1 MSNQPTPSLPLHAED
16 LLRTKTSL
24 LDLGQFRVYCLDLNS
39 TIAAITHALTE
50 TSGLGV
56 STIYQ
61 YQWLLRRLLARVA
74 EAERELR
81 NRTTEA
87 IAVEGQ
93 AESERRRPPGR
104 FSGWSR
110 PSKRRSDSSPT

>member
-24 LDLGQFRVYCLDLNS
+24 LDLGQFRVYCLDLHA

-61 YQWLLRRLLARVA
+61 YQWLLRRLLAHVA
-74 EAERELR
+74 QAERELKDR
-81 NRTTEA
+81 ATEA
-87 IAVEGQ
+87 ITAEEQ
-93 AESERRRPPGR
+93 AESEKRRPPDR
-104 FSGWSR
+104 FSRWSR
-110 PSKRRSDSSPT
+110 QSKRRGHNSPT